1 MKVLLIKPPIN
12 KISILGDSLIEP
24 LELEI
29 LAATI
34 PEHSCRILD
43 MRIDPDLKGSLEEFK
58 PDLVGLTSYTTEVP
72 VVRSLLQGIKSSLPE
87 SFTVVGGCHA
97 SVKPEDFH
105 LPDVDAVVVGGGE
118 RIFPALV
125 GKLSKGEDPLE
136 VRGLWGRTG
145 DRFIFTGEA
154 DPIKDLNGFPAPNRH
169 LTQGYR
175 HLYYFG
181 SNRPAAAIM
190 TSRGCP
196 FRCSFCSIWRTMQ
209 GRYLLRDPGKVVQEL
224 SGVREKHVFI
234 ADDNTLSHARHAEA
248 LFSVIRDSGI
258 QKSYKMYGRADAI
271 VARPDLIEKWRSIG
285 LTTVIMGLES
295 FQDQRL
301 AIFNKKSTVELQN
314 RAIRILKDNDIK
326 VRAYFIVDPEFTS
339 DDFEDLMEYVQRE
352 EITEPMFTVLTP
364 LPGTDFYEEVR
375 DKMVLNQYE
384 FFDLAHALLPTRLSR
399 KRFYR
404 EFTNLYRASYPFKKI
419 FKDMAPPIRLKRILY
434 GCIAYFKFR
443 SIIHKW
449 RFAYKTEQKIHA
461 KTHLDQSCS
470 RP

>member
-34 PEHSCRILD
+34 PGHNCRILD
-43 MRIDPDLKGSLEEFK
+43 MRIDTDLKSTLEEFK

-72 VVRSLLQGIKSSLPE
+72 AVRSLLHGIKSSMPE

-97 SVKPEDFH
+97 SARPEDFH
-105 LPDVDAVVVGGGE
+105 LPGVDAVAVGNGE

-136 VRGLWGRTG
+136 VRGLWGRKG
-145 DRFIFTGEA
+145 DGFVFTGEA

-181 SNRPAAAIM
+181 SNRPAAAVM

-196 FRCSFCSIWRTMQ
+196 FRCSFCSIWRIMQ
-209 GRYLLRDPGKVVQEL
+209 GRYLLRDPGKVAQEL

-258 QKSYKMYGRADAI
+258 RKSYKMYGRADAI

-295 FQDQRL
+295 FQDKRL
-301 AIFNKKSTVELQN
+301 AMFNKKSTVAIQN
-314 RAIRILKDNDIK
+314 QAIRILKEHDVRI
-326 VRAYFIVDPEFTS
+326 RAYFIVDPDFS
-339 DDFEDLMEYVQRE
+339 RQDFEDLMAYVHKE
-352 EITEPMFTVLTP
+352 GINEPMFSILTP
-364 LPGTDFYEEVR
+364 FPGTDFYDEVQEKLVSNR
-375 DKMVLNQYE
+375 YE
-384 FFDLAHALLPTRLSR
+384 FFDLLHALLPTKLRR
-399 KRFYR
+399 KEFYR
-404 EFTNLYRASYPFKKI
+404 RFSSLYRRSYPLRKILSAQTVPVRAGTFLKCCASYV
-419 FKDMAPPIRLKRILY
+419 
-434 GCIAYFKFR
+434 KFR
-443 SIIHKW
+443 SVTLRMKN
-449 RFAYKTEQKIHA
+449 AYKMEEKIHA
-461 KTHLDQSCS
+461 ETRAHQPGI